1 MRIRRGRD
9 MVGGAEAELERVL
22 GQRVRAL
29 RLLRNLP
36 QTTLADMAGV
46 STETLRNLE
55 SGHGTTVRTLLAVV
69 RALGREEWLTALAAE
84 GVATSTMS
92 EVCRT
97 LVRQRAR
104 GVRPES
110 SQ

>member
-1 MRIRRGRD
+1 MVRGN
-9 MVGGAEAELERVL
+9 EAELERIL

-46 STETLRNLE
+46 STETLRGLE
-55 SGHGTTVRTLLAVV
+55 GGHGTTVRTLLAVV
-69 RALGREEWLTALAAE
+69 RALGREEWLNALAAD
-84 GVATSTMS
+84 GVAASTLG

-104 GVRPES
+104 GVRRES